1 MLACRCSCG
10 NIAVHPEYT
19 LLSGVARSCGC
30 LKIEQARRRIGA
42 AQQEIRRIEK
52 SLWLID
58 EVQLHIILGGK
69 VMDWE
74 REDF

>member
-1 MLACRCSCG
+1 M
-10 NIAVHPEYT
+10 
-19 LLSGVARSCGC
+19 ARSCGC